1 MLSVKSVRDEHGWL
15 GVKIQGRIIRYNIHT
30 LSNPTPKF
38 HADLYTCNKVFMY
51 VDIHIIILNL

>member
-1 MLSVKSVRDEHGWL
+1 VLSVKSVRDEHGWL
-15 GVKIQGRIIRYNIHT
+15 GVKIQGRIIRHT

-51 VDIHIIILNL
+51 VDIHIILNL